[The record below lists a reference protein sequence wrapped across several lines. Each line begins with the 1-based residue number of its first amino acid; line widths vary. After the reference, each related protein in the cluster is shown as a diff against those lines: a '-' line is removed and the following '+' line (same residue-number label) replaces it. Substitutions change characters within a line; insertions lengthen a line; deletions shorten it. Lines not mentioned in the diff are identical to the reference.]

1 MGFTLNLPP
10 LGSDDYQ
17 KQRQNELILKK
28 ALKQRDFENT
38 LDRLGSMRFQILNS
52 VEIFKISSSHQA
64 LVTKAGSADPL
75 VNIQTKLAS
84 QQEQLDLLNQRQS
97 ITTMY
102 LDYLLENEIFI
113 KEPERN
119 HLSKNKLE
127 IP

>member
-1 MGFTLNLPP
+1 
-10 LGSDDYQ
+10 
-17 KQRQNELILKK
+17 
-28 ALKQRDFENT
+28 
-38 LDRLGSMRFQILNS
+38 
-52 VEIFKISSSHQA
+52 

-102 LDYLLENEIFI
+102 LDYLLENEILI

-119 HLSKNKLE
+119 HLSKNKVE